1 MIDKL
6 EQDLLSIIDENL
18 ETIMRLQGFIV
29 VVVDQEN
36 PETERLICVTRDEFN
51 RRNLEDAY
59 EILHAVEA
67 RLFKKQYTVDLQR
80 TKLLYMN
87 LSSISKFIDEMDK
100 PLDQI
105 GYGRPLQDGR
115 FQVESVTVGWM
126 NDPVL
131 TLRNLYGLCKD
142 FVFLG
147 SLIEISK
154 SAL

>member
-6 EQDLLSIIDENL
+6 EQDLLSVIDENL

-59 EILHAVEA
+59 EILHAVKA

-115 FQVESVTVGWM
+115 FQVGLMTIGWK
-126 NDPVL
+126 NDPVNVL
-131 TLRNLYGLCKD
+131 KDIYGYCRD
-142 FVFLG
+142 FVMHLDVN
-147 SLIEISK
+147 IK
-154 SAL
+154 TV

>member
-51 RRNLEDAY
+51 RSNLEDAY
-59 EILHAVEA
+59 EILHAVKA

-100 PLDQI
+100 PLDKI
-105 GYGRPLQDGR
+105 GYSRPLQDGR
-115 FQVESVTVGWM
+115 FQVESVTVVWM
-126 NDPVL
+126 SDPVL

-142 FVFLG
+142 FVLLG
-147 SLIEISK
+147 SLKRNI
-154 SAL
+154 